1 MTRKTYTKKIWKKKP
16 RVQRI
21 RKLTKFFDN
30 SPCLLDKQLGNKC
43 YICGGTHENKYKC
56 KWKNKEDFA
65 VSVLLLIK
73 KSFYNKCID
82 D

>member
-43 YICGGTHENKYKC
+43 YICGGTHENRC

-65 VSVLLLIK
+65 SDVLLLIK